1 MLCHRPNASDEDQL
15 YLAALA
21 VENEHTLSAGMD
33 DCEVSTIPDGVG
45 EDDPVRWVAR
55 AGG

>member
-45 EDDPVRWVAR
+45 EDDPGRWVAR